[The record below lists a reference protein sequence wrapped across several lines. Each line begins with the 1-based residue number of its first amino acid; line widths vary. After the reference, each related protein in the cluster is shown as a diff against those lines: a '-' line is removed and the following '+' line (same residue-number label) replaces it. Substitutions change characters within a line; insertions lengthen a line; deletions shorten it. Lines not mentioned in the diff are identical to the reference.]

1 MWTAADRSCPASL
14 ATEEKFGSVET
25 YTPKHLAEKILDSKN
40 SLEGER
46 KQVTVLFADI
56 KGSTKLLEGLRSRRG
71 SEIIDPVLRIMM
83 DAVHRYEGTVNQVLG
98 DGIMALFGAPL
109 AHEDHA
115 LRACYAALAMQD
127 EMRRYRHKL
136 GQSEEAGLQ
145 IGVGMNSGEV
155 VVRSIDNDLNI
166 DYSALGHTTHLAAR
180 MQELSGPGE
189 ALMSASTLRQVE
201 GFVQI
206 QPLGPIQVKGVSQA
220 VEVYSVIGATSARTR
235 VQAGA
240 ARGLTP
246 LVGRSTEI
254 DIFKK
259 LVEQVTAGHGQIL
272 AMIGEPGMGKSRL
285 VHEFTRHQ
293 LPPGLAGR
301 SRLRRFLMA
310 RQHPISRSLR
320 CCAAILEFGPGE
332 GIEEIRSHV
341 VTHILELDS
350 ALKDTIPPVLS
361 LLGRIAGRKN

>member
-1 MWTAADRSCPASL
+1 
-14 ATEEKFGSVET
+14 
-25 YTPKHLAEKILDSKN
+25 
-40 SLEGER
+40 
-46 KQVTVLFADI
+46 
-56 KGSTKLLEGLRSRRG
+56 
-71 SEIIDPVLRIMM
+71 
-83 DAVHRYEGTVNQVLG
+83 VLG

-127 EMRRYRHKL
+127 EMRRYRQKL
-136 GQSEEAGLQ
+136 GQSEETGLQ
-145 IGVGMNSGEV
+145 IGVGMNSGDV

-189 ALMSASTLRQVE
+189 ALMTASTLRQVE
-201 GFVQI
+201 GFIQI
-206 QPLGPIQVKGVSQA
+206 QPLGPIPVKGVSQA

-254 DIFKK
+254 EIFKK
-259 LVEQVTAGHGQIL
+259 LVEHVTAGHGQIL

-293 LPPGLAGR
+293 LPPGWIVLEATSVSYGKATPYFPLIEM
-301 SRLRRFLMA
+301 LRRYFQIA
-310 RQHPISRSLR
+310 DGAQAETVRER
-320 CCAAILEFGPGE
+320 
-332 GIEEIRSHV
+332 V
-341 VTHILELDS
+341 VTHILELS
-350 ALKDTIPPVLS
+350 SLLKDTIPPLLS
-361 LLGRIAGRKN
+361 LLGVLLDDKNIYPQP